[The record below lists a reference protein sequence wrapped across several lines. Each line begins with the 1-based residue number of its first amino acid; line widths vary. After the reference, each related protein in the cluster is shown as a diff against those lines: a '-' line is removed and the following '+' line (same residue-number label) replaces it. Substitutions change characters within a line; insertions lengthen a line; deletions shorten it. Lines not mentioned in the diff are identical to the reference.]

1 MGKVSIITA
10 KQRFVLKGLSKSSYF
25 RDNFYF
31 TGGTALSH
39 YYLQH
44 RYSDDLDFFSLEKF
58 ENEVVFALIS
68 DLSRKLKFKFD
79 SKFNEVVYIF
89 NLKFPD
95 GETLKIDFGYYPY
108 KLIED
113 GGRDEMEI
121 KIDSLRDIATNK
133 LLTVGQRNDVKD
145 FVDLYFLMQEK
156 YTIWDLIYGVEAKFG
171 LEQDTVLLGEHL
183 LKVEDFDFL
192 PRMVKPLK
200 LSVLK
205 NFFRK
210 QAKKLGAEM
219 LLQERQDLNRRRSG
233 RRS

>member
-10 KQRFVLKGLSKSSYF
+10 KQKLVLKELGKSGYF

-31 TGGTALSH
+31 TGGTALSY

-44 RYSDDLDFFSLEKF
+44 RCSDDLDFFSLEKF
-58 ENEVVFALIS
+58 ENEVVFALMS

-95 GETLKIDFGYYPY
+95 GEELKIDFGYYPY
-108 KLIED
+108 KFIED
-113 GGRDEMEI
+113 GGRDEMGI
-121 KIDSLRDIATNK
+121 KVDSLRDIATNK
-133 LLTVGQRNDVKD
+133 LLTVSQRNDVKD

-171 LEQDTVLLGEHL
+171 MEQDTVLLGEYL
-183 LKVEDFDFL
+183 LKVEDFEFL

-200 LSVLK
+200 LAELK
-205 NFFRK
+205 DFFRN

-219 LLQERQDLNRRRSG
+219 LL
-233 RRS
+233 

>member
-10 KQRFVLKGLSKSSYF
+10 KQRLVLKGLGKSGYF

-58 ENEVVFALIS
+58 ENEVIFALMS

-113 GGRDEMEI
+113 GGKNEMNI
-121 KIDSLRDIATNK
+121 KVDSLRDIATNK
-133 LLTVGQRNDVKD
+133 LLTASQRNDVKD

-156 YTIWDLIYGVEAKFG
+156 YTIWDLIYGVEAKFR
-171 LEQDTVLLGEHL
+171 LEQDTVLLGEYL
-183 LKVEDFDFL
+183 LKVEDFEFL

-219 LLQERQDLNRRRSG
+219 LK
-233 RRS
+233 